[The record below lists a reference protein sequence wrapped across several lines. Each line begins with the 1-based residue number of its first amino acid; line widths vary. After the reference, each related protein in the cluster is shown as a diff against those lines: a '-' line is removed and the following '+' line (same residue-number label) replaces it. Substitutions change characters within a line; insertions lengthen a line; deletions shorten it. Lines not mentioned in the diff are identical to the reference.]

1 MIIEELIQELQK
13 YPPDAPVYLS
23 KEGCKYRTQ
32 RKMHKR
38 PRKSYHHT
46 KRQNELVQ
54 KLEDKQI
61 TADRILTIIEN
72 ITRPVNIYIDSN
84 NEEYTE
90 E

>member
-1 MIIEELIQELQK
+1 MHQYTSPKKDANIEHKEKCIKDHEKAIITLSDKMSWNNELQRR
-13 YPPDAPVYLS
+13 L
-23 KEGCKYRTQ
+23 
-32 RKMHKR
+32 
-38 PRKSYHHT
+38 
-46 KRQNELVQ
+46 Q